1 MTRLGWTKPLPYRDR
16 RLWVSGRKQYPPSL
30 STMLKPAGF
39 PVFPCYFNNMDPVDP
54 RAREIAI
61 AIDAW
66 IREVDEADLEP
77 DAILASFEDICQEFD
92 IPEDIAKNAV
102 SRALDLD

>member
-1 MTRLGWTKPLPYRDR
+1 
-16 RLWVSGRKQYPPSL
+16 
-30 STMLKPAGF
+30 
-39 PVFPCYFNNMDPVDP
+39 MDL

-61 AIDAW
+61 AIDQW

-77 DAILASFEDICQEFD
+77 DAILASFERICQEFE

-102 SRALDLD
+102 ARALDLD